1 MKNRLLWTIL
11 KLRKKQKKRTKCL
24 MILTAAVVSK
34 FLEEND
40 FDLENVEMPEFNIL
54 DVQTNVPN
62 SNGNT
67 NENAYQTKAQ
77 PGRFLNVSFE
87 DINAFLS
94 SNYVTHEIHTTR
106 LSKRKQYTGAVILQI
121 PIVLLSFFR

>member
-1 MKNRLLWTIL
+1 MSDYFDAY
-11 KLRKKQKKRTKCL
+11 
-24 MILTAAVVSK
+24 TAAVVSQ
-34 FLEEND
+34 FLEVNY

-77 PGRFLNVSFE
+77 PGRFQNVSFE
-87 DINAFLS
+87 DIDSFLS
-94 SNYVTHEIHTTR
+94 SNPVTHEIHTTR
-106 LSKRKQYTGAVILQI
+106 TITYRAW
-121 PIVLLSFFR
+121 FHR

>member
-1 MKNRLLWTIL
+1 MSDYFDAY
-11 KLRKKQKKRTKCL
+11 
-24 MILTAAVVSK
+24 MAAVVSK

-40 FDLENVEMPEFNIL
+40 FDLKNVEMPEFNIL

-77 PGRFLNVSFE
+77 PGRFQNVFE
-87 DINAFLS
+87 DIDSFLS
-94 SNYVTHEIHTTR
+94 SNSVTHEIHTTR
-106 LSKRKQYTGAVILQI
+106 TIITHRAWFHK
-121 PIVLLSFFR
+121 

>member
-1 MKNRLLWTIL
+1 MSDHFDAY
-11 KLRKKQKKRTKCL
+11 
-24 MILTAAVVSK
+24 TAAVVSK

-67 NENAYQTKAQ
+67 NENVYQTKAQ
-77 PGRFLNVSFE
+77 SGRFQNVSFE
-87 DINAFLS
+87 DIDSFLS
-94 SNYVTHEIHTTR
+94 SNFVTHEIHTTR
-106 LSKRKQYTGAVILQI
+106 TIITHRAWFLR
-121 PIVLLSFFR
+121 

>member
-1 MKNRLLWTIL
+1 M
-11 KLRKKQKKRTKCL
+11 CDHFDAY
-24 MILTAAVVSK
+24 TAAVVSQ

-40 FDLENVEMPEFNIL
+40 FDLENVEMPEFSIL

-77 PGRFLNVSFE
+77 RVDFRTFHLRTLIHS
-87 DINAFLS
+87 LS
-94 SNYVTHEIHTTR
+94 SNSVTHEIHTTR
-106 LSKRKQYTGAVILQI
+106 TITHRAW
-121 PIVLLSFFR
+121 FHR